1 MSITAS
7 EVNKLR
13 QVTGA
18 GMMDCKKALTE
29 AEGDFDKAIENL
41 RKKGQKVSDARADRE
56 ASEGSVFAIS
66 SDDKTTAALLELN
79 CETDFVARNEDFQN
93 MGTRFT
99 KAAFSSGATDAE
111 SAKALVLEGR
121 TIQDYLTDAMGRI
134 GEKIDI
140 RRFVRASAERVITYI
155 HPGARVGVLVAFD
168 GIGSADIDQVGK
180 DVAMQIAAM
189 KPVSVDKDDVP
200 ADLAAKELEIGREQA
215 RAEGKPEAILDK
227 IAQGKLAKFYK
238 EQTLMN
244 QEFVK
249 DSSITIAQYLKNAGP
264 NLKVKAFYRVQLGTN

>member
-93 MGTRFT
+93 MGTRFIR
-99 KAAFSSGATDAE
+99 AAFSFGATDAE

-121 TIQDYLTDAMGRI
+121 TIQEYLTDAMGRI

-140 RRFVRASAERVITYI
+140 RRYVTATSERVITYI

-168 GIGSADIDQVGK
+168 GVAGVDMDTVGK

-189 KPVSVDKDDVP
+189 KPVSVDKEDVP
-200 ADLAAKELEIGREQA
+200 AELAAKELEIGREVA
-215 RAEGKPEAILDK
+215 RAEGKPEAMLDK
-227 IAQGKLAKFYK
+227 IAQGKLAKFFK

-249 DSSITIAQYLKNAGP
+249 DSSITIAQYLKNANP